1 VVRRAV
7 VARRAARP
15 GASGSAGGVGEVP
28 GESPEERAERLG
40 RELDESIGGFDETLH
55 EEQQEIA
62 SVGRSTEGF
71 DTGGGG
77 GGGGGGDGDKEGGLI
92 GLGSQSG
99 NMSGLPGQSGA
110 AGNSAEIPA
119 IEGVSEEQVA
129 ARTPEDLADMVDD
142 DIIARQLRE
151 AALTEED
158 PKLRERLWDEYR
170 KYKGL

>member
-1 VVRRAV
+1 MPAAGVQG
-7 VARRAARP
+7 AAR
-15 GASGSAGGVGEVP
+15 EYP
-28 GESPEERAERLG
+28 GESPEERAARLG
-40 RELDESIGGFDETLH
+40 RELDESIGGFDEALH

-62 SVGRSTEGF
+62 AVGRSTEGF

-77 GGGGGGDGDKEGGLI
+77 DGEEAGGLI

-99 NMSGLPGQSGA
+99 NMSGLPGDSGA
-110 AGNSAEIPA
+110 AGNNEIPT
-119 IEGVSEEQVA
+119 IEGISDEQIA
-129 ARTPEDLADMVDD
+129 ARTPDDVPEMMDD

-158 PKLRERLWDEYR
+158 PQLRERLWEEYR

>member
-1 VVRRAV
+1 
-7 VARRAARP
+7 
-15 GASGSAGGVGEVP
+15 
-28 GESPEERAERLG
+28 
-40 RELDESIGGFDETLH
+40 
-55 EEQQEIA
+55 
-62 SVGRSTEGF
+62 
-71 DTGGGG
+71 
-77 GGGGGGDGDKEGGLI
+77 
-92 GLGSQSG
+92 
-99 NMSGLPGQSGA
+99 MSGLPGQSGA